1 MSKRL
6 KAFDATALDIT
17 DVRGAVYGHPLRNYR
32 RIQALKAVTA
42 ECRHPLARE
51 ALETICVKVSR
62 LIESPDHLDSWIDIA
77 GAARTGVMV
86 TDKD

>member
-6 KAFDATALDIT
+6 KQFDNATRNIT

-32 RIQALKAVTA
+32 RIQAIKAIVA
-42 ECRHPLARE
+42 ECQHPLARE
-51 ALETICVKVSR
+51 ALDTIAVKMSR
-62 LIESPDHLDSWIDIA
+62 LIETPDHLDSWIDIG